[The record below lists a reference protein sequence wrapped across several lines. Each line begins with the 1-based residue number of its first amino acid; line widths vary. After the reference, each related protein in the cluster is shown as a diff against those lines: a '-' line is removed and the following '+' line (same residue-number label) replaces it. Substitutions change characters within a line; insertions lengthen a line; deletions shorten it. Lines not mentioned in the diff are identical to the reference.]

1 MSFFDKIKGLIGGNK
16 SKADEAI
23 DKIAEVIESKTP
35 DSIDGKVEAAAGE
48 AKKAV
53 GKLSK

>member
-1 MSFFDKIKGLIGGNK
+1 MSFLDKIKGLIGGNK
-16 SKADEAI
+16 SKADDVI
-23 DKIAEVIESKTP
+23 DKVADVIVSKTP
-35 DSIDGKVEAAAGE
+35 DSIDDKVEAAAGA